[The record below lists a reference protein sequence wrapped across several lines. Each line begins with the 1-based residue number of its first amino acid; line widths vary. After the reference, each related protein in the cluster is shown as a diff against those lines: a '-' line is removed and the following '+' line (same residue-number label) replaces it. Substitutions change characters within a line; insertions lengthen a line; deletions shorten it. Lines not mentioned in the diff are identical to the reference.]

1 MFWKQNEIFTS
12 KMRETVYEMYL
23 QGCCVYYFIA
33 NLPPKGAIRFIQQ
46 DRMARQKVKS
56 AVEQKIIASKDTV
69 QTQYPETVI
78 ALDKV
83 KSSASKMSAEM
94 SGAKKTR
101 QMHETSQRVPL
112 KTSNR

>member
-1 MFWKQNEIFTS
+1 
-12 KMRETVYEMYL
+12 MRETVYEMYL
-23 QGCCVYYFIA
+23 QGCCLYYFIA

-56 AVEQKIIASKDTV
+56 AVKQKIIASKDTV

-94 SGAKKTR
+94 SGAIKKLGKC
-101 QMHETSQRVPL
+101 MKLPKECHL
-112 KTSNR
+112 KLLTDSPFSF